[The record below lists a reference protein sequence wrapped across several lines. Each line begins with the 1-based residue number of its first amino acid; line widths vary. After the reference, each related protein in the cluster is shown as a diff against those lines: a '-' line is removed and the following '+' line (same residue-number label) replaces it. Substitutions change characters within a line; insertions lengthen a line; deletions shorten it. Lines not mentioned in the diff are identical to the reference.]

1 MGKFPESCWAVLV
14 EDGKEV
20 LSHVRLTFRIWY
32 EDGAWQGQCTE
43 LGVPSFADDLGAAL
57 DNVIDATIG
66 YLNELEATGERERI
80 FAERG
85 LVVRSGL
92 PDRDADE
99 AKEDVRSGDTVSRLE
114 LGLSAVAS

>member
-20 LSHVRLTFRIWY
+20 VSHVRLTFRIWY

-57 DNVIDATIG
+57 DNVIDSTIG
-66 YLNELEATGERERI
+66 YLNEIESTGERSRI

-85 LVVRSGL
+85 LVLWDGMPDSL
-92 PDRDADE
+92 PDDT
-99 AKEDVRSGDTVSRLE
+99 KEDVRSGDTVSRLE